1 MDYKLFF
8 PFSFFFLG
16 VVLHKKILSLEN
28 CYLEVN

>member
-8 PFSFFFLG
+8 SIFFIG
-16 VVLHKKILSLEN
+16 VVLHKKILALEK